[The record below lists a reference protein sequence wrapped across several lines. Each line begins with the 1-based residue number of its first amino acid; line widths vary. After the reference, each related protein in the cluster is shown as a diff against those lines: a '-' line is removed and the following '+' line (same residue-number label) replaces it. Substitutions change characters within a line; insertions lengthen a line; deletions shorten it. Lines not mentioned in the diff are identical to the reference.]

1 MTAAAARR
9 AFTLAELVAV
19 MVVTGILAAGAVPAM
34 RSVERTR
41 ERALAA
47 EVQRRL
53 SLARS
58 WAAATGRPAGLRIDT
73 ATGALT
79 LVRIAADGDPP
90 TVLPAASGAP
100 GAAWFIARQFP
111 GASILAVRHGDNT
124 LGAGAIWFGADGEP
138 QIRSANGA
146 YLQDFTTDAQ
156 ITVSG
161 PSTITVR
168 QITGMIER

>member
-1 MTAAAARR
+1 MAAAAARR

-34 RSVERTR
+34 RSVESVR

-53 SLARS
+53 SFARS
-58 WAAATGRPAGLRIDT
+58 WAAATGRPTGLRIESS
-73 ATGALT
+73 TGALT

-90 TVLPAASGAP
+90 TNLPAASGAP
-100 GAAWFIARQFP
+100 GASWFIARQFP
-111 GASILAVRHGDNT
+111 GAAILSVRHGDNT
-124 LGAGAIWFGADGEP
+124 LGAGTIWFGADGEP
-138 QIRSANGA
+138 QIRDRNGA
-146 YLQDFTTDAQ
+146 FLQEFTTDAQ

-168 QITGMIER
+168 QVTGMIER